1 MIKIGKRQK
10 MIVDRFTSVGAYL
23 TEVEKEGEELEDISI
38 LLPNNELEERERQEG
53 DEVEVLIYMDSED
66 RPVATFRKTEALVGT
81 LAKLE
86 VTDVNPKLGAF
97 MDWGLKKELLLPRGQ
112 QEIPVEVGKKYL
124 VGIYEDSKGRLS
136 ATMKIYKFLLPSTS
150 IKKNDI
156 VSGTVYRIEPNIGV
170 FVAVEDRYFGLIPK
184 IEYFKDYKVGD
195 EIEARVIIVS
205 GTVYRIE
212 PNIGVFVAVEDRYFG
227 LIPKIEYFKD
237 YKVGDEI
244 EARVI
249 RVREDGKIDLTPR
262 ERAYIQ
268 IDEDAELI
276 LGKMRLLGDSFGFT
290 DKSSPEEIIDYFNMS
305 KKAFKRAM
313 GNLLKNGKVEK
324 NEKGYYRIVKKTK

>member
-23 TEVEKEGEELEDISI
+23 TEVEKDGEEIEDISI
-38 LLPNNELEERERQEG
+38 LLPNNELEERELKEG

-112 QEIPVEVGKKYL
+112 QEIQVEVGKKYL

-184 IEYFKDYKVGD
+184 IEYFK
-195 EIEARVIIVS
+195 
-205 GTVYRIE
+205 
-212 PNIGVFVAVEDRYFG
+212 N
-227 LIPKIEYFKD
+227 

-324 NEKGYYRIVKKTK
+324 NEKGYYRLVKKTK

>member
-23 TEVEKEGEELEDISI
+23 TEVEKEGEELENISI
-38 LLPNNELEERERQEG
+38 LLPNNELEERELKEG

-112 QEIPVEVGKKYL
+112 QEIQVEVGKKYL

-150 IKKNDI
+150 IKKND
-156 VSGTVYRIEPNIGV
+156 
-170 FVAVEDRYFGLIPK
+170 
-184 IEYFKDYKVGD
+184 
-195 EIEARVIIVS
+195 IVS

-324 NEKGYYRIVKKTK
+324 NEKGYYRLVKKTK

>member
-23 TEVEKEGEELEDISI
+23 NEVEKEGEELEDISI
-38 LLPNNELEERERQEG
+38 LLPNNELEERELQEG

-195 EIEARVIIVS
+195 EIEARVI
-205 GTVYRIE
+205 
-212 PNIGVFVAVEDRYFG
+212 
-227 LIPKIEYFKD
+227 
-237 YKVGDEI
+237 
-244 EARVI
+244 

>member
-38 LLPNNELEERERQEG
+38 LLPSNELEERELQEG

-195 EIEARVIIVS
+195 EIEARVI
-205 GTVYRIE
+205 
-212 PNIGVFVAVEDRYFG
+212 
-227 LIPKIEYFKD
+227 
-237 YKVGDEI
+237 
-244 EARVI
+244 

>member
-38 LLPNNELEERERQEG
+38 LLPNNELEERELKEG

-156 VSGTVYRIEPNIGV
+156 VSGTVYRIEQ
-170 FVAVEDRYFGLIPK
+170 
-184 IEYFKDYKVGD
+184 
-195 EIEARVIIVS
+195 
-205 GTVYRIE
+205 
-212 PNIGVFVAVEDRYFG
+212 NIGVFVAVEDRYFG

>member
-38 LLPNNELEERERQEG
+38 LLPNNELEERELQEG

-195 EIEARVIIVS
+195 EIEARVI
-205 GTVYRIE
+205 
-212 PNIGVFVAVEDRYFG
+212 
-227 LIPKIEYFKD
+227 
-237 YKVGDEI
+237 
-244 EARVI
+244 

-305 KKAFKRAM
+305 KKAFKRAI
-313 GNLLKNGKVEK
+313 GGLLKQGLIEK
-324 NEKGYYRIVKKTK
+324 KGENFVLKK

>member
-38 LLPNNELEERERQEG
+38 LLPNNELEERELQEG

-195 EIEARVIIVS
+195 EIEARVI
-205 GTVYRIE
+205 
-212 PNIGVFVAVEDRYFG
+212 
-227 LIPKIEYFKD
+227 
-237 YKVGDEI
+237 
-244 EARVI
+244 

-290 DKSSPEEIIDYFNMS
+290 DKSSPEEIMDYFNMS

>member
-38 LLPNNELEERERQEG
+38 LLPNNELEERELQEG

-195 EIEARVIIVS
+195 EIEARVI
-205 GTVYRIE
+205 
-212 PNIGVFVAVEDRYFG
+212 
-227 LIPKIEYFKD
+227 
-237 YKVGDEI
+237 
-244 EARVI
+244 